1 MKTQLIIVPPG
12 KKCENYG
19 EGEYSLVADTG
30 EVLYGHYCSDI
41 AFAEGDLIAGR
52 SARIKEMDEKFP
64 NGWEVVYLKDAAI
77 SLDTLT
83 ERVKNNPD

>member
-19 EGEYSLVADTG
+19 EGNYSLVADTG

-41 AFAEGDLIAGR
+41 SFAKGDLITER
-52 SARIKEMDEKFP
+52 PERKLEMDAKFP
-64 NGWEVVYLKDAAI
+64 NGWEAVHLKDAAI

-83 ERVKNNPD
+83 KRVKNYQ